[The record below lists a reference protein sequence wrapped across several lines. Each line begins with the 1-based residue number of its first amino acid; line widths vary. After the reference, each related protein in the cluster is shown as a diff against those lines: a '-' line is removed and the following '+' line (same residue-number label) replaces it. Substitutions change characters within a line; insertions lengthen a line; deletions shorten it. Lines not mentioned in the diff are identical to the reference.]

1 MKRYKDLNSYVKNF
15 AYGKKID
22 KKVEMA
28 LDKVRKS

>member
-1 MKRYKDLNSYVKNF
+1 MKRYKDLKTYVKNF

-28 LDKVRKS
+28 SDKVRKS